1 MRKFFIVLVF
11 SILCV
16 SAAASKINVRFND
29 TALRPAIQHLAVITG
44 ANVVVD
50 DGVKGLVTAKLQGV
64 TLEEALRILVAGQDA
79 TFFYTENGIVVTTL
93 AKAKNFSEGM
103 VCFRLSHVFVKD
115 IRDAVAGMFEQGRVV
130 FDNDTNTIFVLGGYP
145 EQRKMRQVLDVLDRA
160 ERQVTLEAQIY
171 AISREDMR
179 KMGVMWDWDKIPQRD
194 SNNNDSSSGSTDE
207 DRNFGGKFRFWREYN
222 YRFSAT
228 LNMLE
233 AKGRAKLLATPK
245 LIVVSGKEGKIFVGE
260 KIPVNME
267 KHDSSGRYTTTEYL
281 DVGVQMQFRPLI
293 SEDGKLVTL
302 VTKLDVGTP
311 TLVSEINNYKITS
324 RGSETVVRIK
334 SGETMVIG
342 GLINEEEQRTLQK
355 VPFFSS
361 IPIFGELFKHR
372 TKIKGRVEVI
382 MLLTPY
388 VTEAGEAPTIFNMD
402 EAKRSVFDEKL
413 EGKKRAKK

>member
-1 MRKFFIVLVF
+1 MKNFFIVILF
-11 SILCV
+11 SILCC
-16 SAAASKINVRFND
+16 SAGASQINVRFND
-29 TALRPAIQHLAVITG
+29 TALRSAVQHLAAITG
-44 ANVVVD
+44 ANIVVD
-50 DGVKGLVTAKLQGV
+50 DGVKGSVTAQLRDV

-79 TFFYTENGIVVTTL
+79 TFFYTGNGIVDTTL

-103 VCFRLSHVFVKD
+103 ACFRLSHVFVKD
-115 IRDAVAGMFEQGRVV
+115 VRDAVTGMFEQGRVV

-145 EQRKMRQVLDVLDRA
+145 EQKKMRLVLDVLDRA
-160 ERQVTLEAQIY
+160 EQQVTLEAQIY

-194 SNNNDSSSGSTDE
+194 SGNNDSSSGSTDE
-207 DRNFGGKFRFWREYN
+207 DRNYGGKFRFWREYN
-222 YRFSAT
+222 FRFSAT

-281 DVGVQMQFRPLI
+281 DVGVKMQFRPLI

-334 SGETMVIG
+334 SGETMIIG

-361 IPIFGELFKHR
+361 IPILGELFKHR
-372 TKIKGRVEVI
+372 TKVKGRVEVI

-388 VTEAGEAPTIFNMD
+388 VTAAGEAPTIFNMD
-402 EAKRSVFDEKL
+402 EVNRSIFSEKL

>member
-64 TLEEALRILVAGQDA
+64 TLEEALRILVVGQDA

-103 VCFRLSHVFVKD
+103 ACFRLSHVFVKD

-361 IPIFGELFKHR
+361 IPIFGEWFKHR

-413 EGKKRAKK
+413 EGRKRAKK